1 MKFWRWL
8 KALFSGGATG
18 EVVCVFDLGTSVVK
32 AAILELDHDV
42 GTATIRGLGQAK
54 YAEPLVM
61 TEALPEA
68 PLMPVLAAALGDA
81 RRGYR
86 SKVRRAYI
94 VGQIPFIGGGT
105 STFSYV
111 RETSKTKIDASE
123 LKTIIQK
130 IQWRALE
137 KIKKEMRAATI
148 VYARITEVRI
158 DGYQVASPIGFQGKE
173 VTLTIFNVYA
183 SPTVLGSFTE
193 HLKAFKLELAGVT
206 TQTLAFWA
214 WLAQAR
220 SAQFGAITI
229 DVGGAGTRV
238 AVFRRGR
245 LDGER
250 VFSIGA
256 MAFARRLTEAFSVS
270 PAIAEDILA
279 RYEIGTLSEA
289 VTEKIASLLASDI
302 ELWKQGLAFVLGE
315 FAKTDV
321 LPQEVFLVGG
331 SRNLSGIGEAVRALP
346 KLAGV
351 AFAGDL
357 TVVFPEP
364 TEVAGLSDPRHL
376 CTRTF
381 FTATLAGFEF
391 ARRTAL
397 RHDLL
402 AKTLR
407 RATRLLQPA

>member
-1 MKFWRWL
+1 MNLWRWV
-8 KALFSGGATG
+8 KALVSSKAAG
-18 EVVCVFDLGTSVVK
+18 EAVCVFDMGTSVVK
-32 AAILELDHDV
+32 AAILELDYDA
-42 GTATIRGLGQAK
+42 GTATVLGLGQAK

-61 TEALPEA
+61 TETLPEA
-68 PLMPVLAAALGDA
+68 PLMPVLAAALNEA
-81 RRGYR
+81 RRGHR
-86 SKVRRAYI
+86 GKIRRAYI
-94 VGQIPFIGGGT
+94 VGQTPFIGGGT
-105 STFSYV
+105 FTFSYV
-111 RETSKTKIDASE
+111 RETPKTKIDASE

-148 VYARITEVRI
+148 LYARITEVRI

-193 HLKAFKLELAGVT
+193 YLRAFKLELAGVT

-220 SAQFGAITI
+220 SVQFGAIAI

-250 VFSIGA
+250 IFSIGA
-256 MAFARRLTEAFSVS
+256 MAFARRLTEAFSVT

-279 RYEIGTLSEA
+279 RYEVGKLSDA
-289 VTEKIASLLASDI
+289 VTGKIATLLAGDI
-302 ELWKQGLAFVLGE
+302 ELWKQGLALVLAE
-315 FAKTDV
+315 FAQTDV
-321 LPQEVFLVGG
+321 LPQEIFLMGT
-331 SRNLSGIGEAVRALP
+331 SRNLSGIADAVRALP
-346 KLAGV
+346 TLPGIALADNP
-351 AFAGDL
+351 A
-357 TVVFPEP
+357 VVLPE
-364 TEVAGLSDPRHL
+364 TSDVQGFGDPRKL
-376 CTRTF
+376 FTRTF
-381 FTATLAGFEF
+381 FVAALAGLEF
-391 ARRTAL
+391 ARRTLL

-407 RATRLLQPA
+407 RATRLLQPV